1 MSRASPELEPNL
13 GSALQGSET
22 LDHWRVNLTFDPVP
36 FEDPELG
43 VKVQA

>member
-1 MSRASPELEPNL
+1 MLKSIL